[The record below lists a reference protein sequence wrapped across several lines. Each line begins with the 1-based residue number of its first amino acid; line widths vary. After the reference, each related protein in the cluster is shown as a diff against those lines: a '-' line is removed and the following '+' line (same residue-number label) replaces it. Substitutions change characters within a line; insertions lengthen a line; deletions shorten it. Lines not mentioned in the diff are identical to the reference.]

1 MNYIDN
7 GIISGTFVQKL
18 DDAVNIVKANEKA
31 RLDFMTFEM
40 YMKEREMEGKEKGR
54 EEERTSIALNMIR
67 AGLPFD
73 QIQSLTKLTLDKIS
87 ELAKLNLQN
96 P

>member
-1 MNYIDN
+1 
-7 GIISGTFVQKL
+7 
-18 DDAVNIVKANEKA
+18 
-31 RLDFMTFEM
+31 MTLEM

-73 QIQSLTKLTLDKIS
+73 QIQSLTKLTLDKIA
-87 ELAKLNLQN
+87 ELAKLNFKNQ
-96 P
+96 